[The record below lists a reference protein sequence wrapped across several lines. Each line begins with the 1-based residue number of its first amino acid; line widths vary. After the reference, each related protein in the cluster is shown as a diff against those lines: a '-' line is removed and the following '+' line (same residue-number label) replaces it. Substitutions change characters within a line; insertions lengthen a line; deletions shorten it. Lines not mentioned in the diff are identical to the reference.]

1 MHLLYDYLCV
11 VTLIE
16 KETIVKINNIPFIL
30 PKNHLVISPCHEN
43 IIGLPR
49 LNNELIAY
57 ISREILNDY
66 LLFINHDLTNVRP
79 WTSKTTPI
87 LWCYCRSPDVFR
99 QAALDSVIKSRTFSE
114 NECTRSLL
122 FNILSAFL
130 EHPKFLSLLM
140 NILRSSV
147 KDRVYRIIQSNIQ
160 RKWHLNL
167 LAKELCYSPS
177 LLKKKLKDENI
188 TYTQIV
194 TDCRMRYAAN
204 LLLIENNNVSQIS
217 QLCGYQSVSYFIS
230 KFKEFYGV
238 TPLRYI
244 SEHRGRCMILPSN
257 SGHMTK

>member
-1 MHLLYDYLCV
+1 MRFLCDSPCV
-11 VTLIE
+11 MTLIE
-16 KETIVKINNIPFIL
+16 KETVVKINNIAFLL
-30 PKNHLVISPCHEN
+30 PKNHLVFLPCYGN
-43 IIGLPR
+43 IIDLPH
-49 LNNELIAY
+49 LNNELIAH

-130 EHPKFLSLLM
+130 EHPRFLGLLM

-147 KDRVYRIIQSNIQ
+147 KDSVYQIIQSNIQ

-177 LLKKKLKDENI
+177 LLKKKLKDENV

-194 TDCRMRYAAN
+194 TDCRIRYAAK
-204 LLLIENNNVSQIS
+204 LLLIENNNISQVS

-244 SEHRGRCMILPSN
+244 SEHRERCIPI
-257 SGHMTK
+257 